1 MAIEIKP
8 ELLKEIAEYLDAGM
22 LCFYNKTNGKLE
34 TYPEGLE
41 DSGLEDD
48 WAEVTG
54 KIEASPDDYLQIEK
68 MNSVEAFEIMENFI
82 NSINHIP
89 AHNKFIDAISHKKP
103 FAHFNDMLPYYP
115 DLREQWF
122 AYKLQNYIEF
132 VKNQVELNNTVKEP
146 FDWSFCSHLEYH
158 LCRTFQN
165 SSDKRLKWFGCDGV
179 SMPDQRSQLSIES
192 ITKTKKIETLAWMEV
207 NGQKR
212 YEMII
217 KLGPDSMKNYME
229 GLSLIDCIQSEE
241 SLDWVALDIE
251 KKTIELQ
258 LN

>member
-8 ELLKEIAEYLDAGM
+8 ELLKDIAEYLDTGM
-22 LCFYNKTNGKLE
+22 LCFYNKTSGELE

-41 DSGLEDD
+41 DSGLEDE

-54 KIEASPDDYLQIEK
+54 KIEASPDNYLQIEK
-68 MNSVEAFEIMENFI
+68 MNSVEAFEVMENFI
-82 NSINHIP
+82 NGINHIP
-89 AHNKFIDAISHKKP
+89 THNKFVEAISRKKP
-103 FAHFNDMLPYYP
+103 FAHFNDMLSYYP

-122 AYKLQNYIEF
+122 AYKLQSYIEF
-132 VKNQVELNNTVKEP
+132 VKAQVELSGTEKEP
-146 FDWSFCSHLEYH
+146 FDGDFCVYLEYH

-165 SSDKRLKWFGCDGV
+165 SPDKRHRWFGCDGV
-179 SMPDQRSQLSIES
+179 SMPNQLSQLSIKS

-229 GLSLIDCIQSEE
+229 GLSLIDCLPSEE
-241 SLDWVALDIE
+241 SLDWVILDVE